1 MNTLE
6 CIKTRRSIR
15 KYNETPVGEDVLFK
29 IIEAATHAPSSR
41 NAQNWEFVIVRNETT
56 KKRLAEAC
64 YQKEMVEQA
73 PVAIVVCSDNNK
85 LEAYGERGRN
95 LFSIQ
100 NTAVAAQ
107 NLMLAAWEM
116 GIGSC
121 WIGGFDEIGVA
132 NAVILPS
139 HVRPLMIIILGYP
152 AEKPEMPKR
161 WELKDVVRW
170 ERYE

>member
-15 KYNETPVGEDVLFK
+15 KYNKTPIGEDVLFR
-29 IIEAATHAPSSR
+29 IMEAAIHAPSAR
-41 NAQNWEFVIVRNETT
+41 NSQNWEFIIVRNETT

-64 YQKEMVEQA
+64 YQRGLIEQA
-73 PVAIVVCSDNNK
+73 PVVVVVCSDNNK
-85 LEAYGERGRN
+85 LAEYGERGRN

-100 NTAVAAQ
+100 NTAAAAQ

-116 GIGSC
+116 GVGSC
-121 WIGGFDEIGVA
+121 WIGSFDEVGVA

-139 HVRPLMIIILGYP
+139 HVRPLLIITLGYP
-152 AEKPEMPKR
+152 AEKPEKPERWDPK
-161 WELKDVVRW
+161 EVVRW

>member
-15 KYNETPVGEDVLFK
+15 KYNPTPIGEDVMFR
-29 IIEAATHAPSSR
+29 IMEAAIHAPSSR
-41 NAQNWEFVIVRNETT
+41 NAQNWEFIIVRNETT
-56 KKRLAEAC
+56 KKKLAEAS
-64 YQKEMVEQA
+64 YQKELVENA
-73 PVAIVVCSDNNK
+73 PVVIVVCSDNNK
-85 LEAYGERGRN
+85 LSQYGERGRN

-100 NTAVAAQ
+100 NTAAAAQ
-107 NLMLAAWEM
+107 NLMLAAWEL

-121 WIGGFDEIGVA
+121 WIGGFDETEVA

-139 HVRPLMIIILGYP
+139 HVRPMMIITLGYP
-152 AEKPEMPKR
+152 AEKPNPPKR
-161 WELKDVVRW
+161 WDLKEVVRW